1 MADPDGRRKARRA
14 GPHRRAQGG
23 GRREGRDDPELVSRE
38 AALPRSG
45 YLLLA
50 GVTLFWGANWPAMKI
65 VLEELPVWW
74 FRSLCLIVGGVGLL
88 AIARLSGQR
97 LSVPAGEIPKL
108 LLCAFFNV
116 IAWHLCSAYGVSLMP
131 AGRAVIVA
139 FTMPVWAALLSSL
152 LLDEALTRRKIAALA
167 LGLGGLATLIGP
179 DLVILGRAPLGA
191 IFMLMAAVGWATGTV
206 LLKRFQWTIP
216 TSTLVG
222 WQLVAGAVPITLGAL
237 LLHNAI

>member
-1 MADPDGRRKARRA
+1 M
-14 GPHRRAQGG
+14 
-23 GRREGRDDPELVSRE
+23 SRE

-116 IAWHLCSAYGVSLMP
+116 IAWHP
-131 AGRAVIVA
+131 
-139 FTMPVWAALLSSL
+139 
-152 LLDEALTRRKIAALA
+152 
-167 LGLGGLATLIGP
+167 
-179 DLVILGRAPLGA
+179 
-191 IFMLMAAVGWATGTV
+191 
-206 LLKRFQWTIP
+206 
-216 TSTLVG
+216 
-222 WQLVAGAVPITLGAL
+222 
-237 LLHNAI
+237 